1 MPRRAAHFT
10 QADIARAIRAAK
22 QEGAAVVEQRADCI
36 RILLTAD
43 SAASEPAPAPA
54 EDASNFHL

>member
-22 QEGAAVVEQRADCI
+22 QEGADRIEVEADKI
-36 RILLTAD
+36 HIYLNSMSTATPK
-43 SAASEPAPAPA
+43 ETIA
-54 EDASNFHL
+54 ERRKIAL